1 MGLEMDQQLLRAAVA
16 LAAVVAPRHPVADV
30 GAAWGQSGVRSA
42 AADTARRR
50 GLPGPSEAEAAS
62 EVGGSEGEGGSAAGG
77 LEAGPAADTAP
88 RLASLCASSSSR

>member
-1 MGLEMDQQLLRAAVA
+1 MGLEVDQELLGAAVA
-16 LAAVVAPRHPVADV
+16 LAAVVAAGHPVADV
-30 GAAWGQSGVRSA
+30 GAAWGQSSSA

-88 RLASLCASSSSR
+88 RLASLWASSSSR

>member
-1 MGLEMDQQLLRAAVA
+1 MGLEVDQQLLRAAVA

-42 AADTARRR
+42 AADTARR